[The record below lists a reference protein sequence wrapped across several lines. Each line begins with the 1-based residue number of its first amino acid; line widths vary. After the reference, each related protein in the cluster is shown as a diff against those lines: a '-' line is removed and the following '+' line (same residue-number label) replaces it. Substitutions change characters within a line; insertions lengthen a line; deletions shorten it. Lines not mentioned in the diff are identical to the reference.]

1 MVICVRI
8 GRCVHRS
15 SSTQILIITIWL
27 PNHPTKLFVKSGENI
42 TTLWETFVV
51 SNKNVQEITKT
62 FGKSN
67 NLCYSQFQP
76 VVNIIMEM
84 VEIKLEE

>member
-1 MVICVRI
+1 M
-8 GRCVHRS
+8 
-15 SSTQILIITIWL
+15 
-27 PNHPTKLFVKSGENI
+27 
-42 TTLWETFVV
+42 

-84 VEIKLEE
+84 VDIKLEE

>member
-1 MVICVRI
+1 MVHIHHRKKTPGGCIERLARSGSCRESVR
-8 GRCVHRS
+8 G
-15 SSTQILIITIWL
+15 
-27 PNHPTKLFVKSGENI
+27 
-42 TTLWETFVV
+42 VV
-51 SNKNVQEITKT
+51 GTMNEEITKT
-62 FGKSN
+62 FGKMN

>member
-1 MVICVRI
+1 MKLCGTKRGQCLNCGWLKIV
-8 GRCVHRS
+8 
-15 SSTQILIITIWL
+15 IITIWL
-27 PNHPTKLFVKSGENI
+27 SNHLTKLFVKSGENI
-42 TTLWETFVV
+42 TTLWETFVA

-67 NLCYSQFQP
+67 NLYYSQFQP

-84 VEIKLEE
+84 VEIKLDE